1 MAQKTALEDVKVL
14 DLTQF
19 EAGTSCTEALA
30 WLGADVIKVE
40 NPQGGDQ
47 GRGASTDQPGVDSHY
62 FMLLNANK
70 RSVTLNL
77 SSTRGR
83 EIFTEMLKQADVMI
97 ENFAPG
103 AIERLGFGYD
113 VVRQIN
119 PRLIYAQVKGF
130 GDGPYENYVSFD
142 MIAQSVGG
150 ALSLTGTTETE
161 PLKPGPTI
169 GDTGTGLHCA
179 IGILAALH
187 QRERTGRG
195 QHIKVAMQDAV
206 INFSR
211 IAFARQAASGKAAV
225 RSGNRS
231 ALGTTAPSG
240 LYKCKG
246 GGLNDYCFIYTTR
259 AGNRHWDRLLK
270 AIGRADLI
278 GDERFNSP
286 EKRWANHDEV
296 DRILNEFTQ
305 SRTKAE
311 VMQVLGDAGV
321 PAGAVYDTM
330 EITQDPALQKREM
343 IVTVD
348 HPKRGKFTLA
358 RVAGKNVRIARRRGP
373 LTAARRAQCRDLYRV
388 AGLDRGRPGGSQGQG
403 HHLSRWPPTA
413 AATARPRSSS
423 EKGFLKAAKNPSRAS
438 GNWPDTAITGTV
450 SPALLMV
457 SNTRM
462 PDSPGIRMSSRMT
475 SGWNVDTAS
484 KASMPVS
491 AVVTA

>member
-1 MAQKTALEDVKVL
+1 MPQKTALADVKVL

-40 NPQGGDQ
+40 NPRGGDQ
-47 GRGASTDQPGVDSHY
+47 GRGASTDQAGVDSHY

-70 RSVTLNL
+70 RSITLNL
-77 SSTRGR
+77 SSPRGR
-83 EIFTEMLKQADVMI
+83 EIFTEMLKKADVMI

-113 VVRQIN
+113 VVREIN
-119 PRLIYAQVKGF
+119 PRIIYAQIKGF
-130 GDGPYENYVSFD
+130 GEGPYENYVSFD

-150 ALSLTGTTETE
+150 ALSLTGTQETE

-187 QRERTGRG
+187 QRERTGYG
-195 QHIKVAMQDAV
+195 QQIKVAMQDAV

-211 IAFARQAASGKAAV
+211 IAFARQAASGQAAV

-246 GGLNDYCFIYTTR
+246 GGINDYCFIYTSR
-259 AGNRHWDRLLK
+259 AGNRHWDRLLT
-270 AIGRADLI
+270 AIGRDDLI

-286 EKRWANHDEV
+286 EKRWAHHDEV

-305 SRTKAE
+305 SRTKQE
-311 VMQVLGDAGV
+311 VMQLLGDAGV

-330 EITQDPALQKREM
+330 EISQDPAIQQREM

-348 HPKRGKFTLA
+348 HPKRGKFTLPGWPVKMSESYVEVDRSPLLGEHNA
-358 RVAGKNVRIARRRGP
+358 EVYAEWLG
-373 LTAARRAQCRDLYRV
+373 LTARDLED
-388 AGLDRGRPGGSQGQG
+388 LKGQ
-403 HHLSRWPPTA
+403 
-413 AATARPRSSS
+413 
-423 EKGFLKAAKNPSRAS
+423 
-438 GNWPDTAITGTV
+438 
-450 SPALLMV
+450 
-457 SNTRM
+457 
-462 PDSPGIRMSSRMT
+462 
-475 SGWNVDTAS
+475 
-484 KASMPVS
+484 
-491 AVVTA
+491 AVI